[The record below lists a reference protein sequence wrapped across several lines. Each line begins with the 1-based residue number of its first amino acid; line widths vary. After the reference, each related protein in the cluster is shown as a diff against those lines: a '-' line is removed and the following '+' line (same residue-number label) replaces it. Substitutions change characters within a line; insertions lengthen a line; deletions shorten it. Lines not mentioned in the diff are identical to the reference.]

1 MFGCQVET
9 VEGRD
14 GVSDRVYLNLV
25 YDFYGELLTEK
36 QKTVFE
42 SHYGEDLSFVEIGE
56 ILGIS
61 KQAAWDILKR
71 TKKQL
76 LKYEERLRLAERF
89 LDNRKELEKAKGLL
103 DEGKGEAAKEILERL
118 IEEF

>member
-1 MFGCQVET
+1 MNE
-9 VEGRD
+9 RD
-14 GVSDRVYLNLV
+14 FLNLI

-42 SHYGEDLSFVEIGE
+42 SHYAEDLSFVEIGE
-56 ILGIS
+56 ILDIS

-76 LKYEERLRLAERF
+76 LKYEERLKLAERF
-89 LDNRKELEKAKGLL
+89 LNNRAELEKARRLL
-103 DEGKGEAAKEILERL
+103 EDGNSTEVKKILERL
-118 IEEF
+118 IYEF

>member
-1 MFGCQVET
+1 MNE
-9 VEGRD
+9 RD
-14 GVSDRVYLNLV
+14 YMNLI

-56 ILGIS
+56 ILTIS

-89 LDNRKELEKAKGLL
+89 LNNRNELERARGLL
-103 DEGKGEAAKEILERL
+103 EEGKEGEVKEILERL
-118 IEEF
+118 IYDF